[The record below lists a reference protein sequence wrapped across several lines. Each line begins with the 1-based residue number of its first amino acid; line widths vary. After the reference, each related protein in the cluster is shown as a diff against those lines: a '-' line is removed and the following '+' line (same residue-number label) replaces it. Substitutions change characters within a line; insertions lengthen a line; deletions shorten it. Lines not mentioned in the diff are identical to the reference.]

1 MQKISKVLSTSR
13 SVSSN
18 IHFVHKQNLEK
29 YWYIVES
36 FAIQLFL
43 FSDDDTSPMHYTEL
57 ESRDGKANYT
67 VSYPSYHYGH
77 RDIMKVMMTVRVF
90 VPWIPYISRKEIAY
104 DQIEYH
110 ITKSLN
116 GRIRVTQP
124 NRDIKYINS
133 RAVVSTLNMTKL
145 EVNFHDPNGKTI
157 FAFFV
162 IELSDFY

>member
-1 MQKISKVLSTSR
+1 M
-13 SVSSN
+13 
-18 IHFVHKQNLEK
+18 EG
-29 YWYIVES
+29 
-36 FAIQLFL
+36 FAIQLIL

-57 ESRDGKANYT
+57 ESKDGKANYT

-116 GRIRVTQP
+116 GRILVTQP
-124 NRDIKYINS
+124 DRDIKYINS

-145 EVNFHDPNGKTI
+145 EVNFHDPNGKII
-157 FAFFV
+157 FAFFS
-162 IELSDFY
+162 LSYKSINVDISLYDRMRYYIFI

>member
-1 MQKISKVLSTSR
+1 ML
-13 SVSSN
+13 
-18 IHFVHKQNLEK
+18 
-29 YWYIVES
+29 YCYIVEG
-36 FAIQLFL
+36 FVIQLFL
-43 FSDDDTSPMHYTEL
+43 FLDDDTSPMHYTEL
-57 ESRDGKANYT
+57 ESKDGKANYT

-116 GRIRVTQP
+116 GRILVTQP
-124 NRDIKYINS
+124 DRDIKYINS

-145 EVNFHDPNGKTI
+145 EVNFHDPNGKSI
-157 FAFFV
+157 FAFFDFELMLILV
-162 IELSDFY
+162 YMIE